1 MEDHSVSESRSNH
14 LSFMTGIMG
23 DAGLF
28 YPIMLKGILPFSFG
42 CLYFFFFGDTCWEK
56 RTDRSILSKSFGTG
70 MVLFRYPPLSRV
82 DTTRGLLPVFI
93 VTLLVFLAMSYRYA
107 LRKSNSNLSEMPY
120 LRVLYLNTNS
130 STYFC
135 MCFLLMW

>member
-1 MEDHSVSESRSNH
+1 MAMAARGHRKHIEFLCHSGRDSGVLAFGHRE
-14 LSFMTGIMG
+14 LLY
-23 DAGLF
+23 ALF
-28 YPIMLKGILPFSFG
+28 DY
-42 CLYFFFFGDTCWEK
+42 LYFFFFGDTCWEK

-93 VTLLVFLAMSYRYA
+93 VTLLIFFAMSCRYA